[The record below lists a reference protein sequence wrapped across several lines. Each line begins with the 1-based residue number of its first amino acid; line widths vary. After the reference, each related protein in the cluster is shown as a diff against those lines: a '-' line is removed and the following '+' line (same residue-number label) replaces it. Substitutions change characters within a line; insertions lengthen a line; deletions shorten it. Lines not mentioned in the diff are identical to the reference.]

1 MPFKASDMKVTI
13 KTKKII
19 SLMKKFHI
27 YKIQIG
33 TISFFWLIT
42 HGGIYAAEKKKSF
55 PYFKLK
61 RAAI

>member
-1 MPFKASDMKVTI
+1 MPFKASDIKVTI
-13 KTKKII
+13 KVKKII
-19 SLMKKFHI
+19 SLIKKIHV

-33 TISFFWLIT
+33 NISFFWLIT
-42 HGGIYAAEKKKSF
+42 YGGIYTAEKKKSF